1 MQHADP
7 PVVYGE
13 SHIQPRGDYASA
25 RPDYTCEQ
33 NWQAYTP
40 AEHDRY
46 RRLLARQLKHVHGR
60 ACTEFVD
67 ALPHIAIDTGI
78 PRFERVNEP
87 LGKATG
93 WQVVAVP
100 GLIPEREFFTL
111 LATRRFPVT
120 RWLRN
125 EDEFDYVV
133 EPDLFHDLFGHVPM
147 LFDPVFAGYMQAFGQ
162 GGLKAE
168 GLHAL
173 ELLSRLY
180 WYTVEFGL
188 VDTAEGLRI
197 YGAGILSS
205 VGEVDHCLTSPE
217 PWRIV
222 FDAQRAMRTRYKID
236 TYQETY
242 FVIRSFDALFKA
254 TNVDFTPLYDTL
266 RDLPSLAAGEHAPG
280 DVQVPVASSA

>member
-1 MQHADP
+1 MQHAVP

-13 SHIQPRGDYASA
+13 SDRQPRGDYANA

-40 AEHDRY
+40 AEHERY
-46 RRLLARQLKHVHGR
+46 ARLLARQLQHVPGR
-60 ACTEFVD
+60 ACTEFVN
-67 ALPHIAIDTGI
+67 ALPHIAIGTGI
-78 PRFERVNEP
+78 PRFEDINEP
-87 LGKATG
+87 LAKATG
-93 WQVVAVP
+93 WRVVAVP
-100 GLIPEREFFTL
+100 GLIPEHEFFTL
-111 LATRRFPVT
+111 LSTRRFPVT

-125 EDEFDYVV
+125 EDEFDYIV

-147 LFDPVFAGYMQAFGQ
+147 LFDPVFANYMQAFGA

-188 VDTAEGLRI
+188 IQTDEGLRI

-205 VGEVDHCLTSPE
+205 VGEVDYCLTSPR
-217 PWRIV
+217 PWRIA
-222 FDAQRAMRTRYKID
+222 FDAERVMRTRYKID

-242 FVIRSFDALFKA
+242 FVIRSFDELFQA
-254 TNVDFTPLYDTL
+254 TSVDFTPLYETL
-266 RDLPSLAAGEHAPG
+266 RDIPALGASDHAPG
-280 DVQVPVASSA
+280 DVRVPIARPG